1 MSHSKKDRRTPK
13 LWLELSSKIYPYLED
28 GKTKPQT
35 HENTT
40 QFFWGTKKFVKKM
53 QLKGSSTI
61 PYMLFA

>member
-40 QFFWGTKKFVKKM
+40 QSFWGDQKIRKENAIKRK
-53 QLKGSSTI
+53 
-61 PYMLFA
+61 

>member
-35 HENTT
+35 HENI
-40 QFFWGTKKFVKKM
+40 QHNFFGGTKKFVKKM
-53 QLKGSSTI
+53 QLKGSST
-61 PYMLFA
+61 MLFA

>member
-40 QFFWGTKKFVKKM
+40 QFFGGDQKIRKENAIKRK
-53 QLKGSSTI
+53 
-61 PYMLFA
+61 